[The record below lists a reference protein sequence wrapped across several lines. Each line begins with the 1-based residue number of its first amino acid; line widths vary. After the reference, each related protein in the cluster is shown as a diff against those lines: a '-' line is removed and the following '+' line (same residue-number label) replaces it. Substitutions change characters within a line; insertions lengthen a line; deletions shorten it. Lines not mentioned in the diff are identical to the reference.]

1 MKKLKLCVILG
12 GMSTEHEV
20 SITSGTSIIQN
31 LDKEKYQINVI
42 YIDKKGEWFEYI
54 KPINEI
60 KPISI
65 GEKIEKDKLIVIEN
79 KINFLK
85 KFNVVFPIL
94 HGKYG
99 EDGTMQGLLELLNI
113 KYVGCKVLSSSICMD
128 KIYSKIIFEKANI
141 PQAKYIYIKKIE
153 NIYKYI
159 DDKFNEKDLDL
170 SEIGKIIEEKLG
182 FPVFVKPSNSGSSVG
197 IKKANN
203 VNELQEA
210 IEYAS
215 NYDDKI
221 LIEEEIIGR
230 EVECA
235 VLGNKEVRATCIGEI
250 NSAENFYTYDAKYK
264 NNESKTIIPA
274 NISKEKEEEI
284 KALAKKA
291 FKAVDGKGLSRVD
304 FFIRNSDNKVI
315 INEINTMPGFTEISM
330 YPKLWE
336 KSGIKYSKLLDELIK
351 LAIN

>member
-1 MKKLKLCVILG
+1 MNKLKLCVILG
-12 GMSTEHEV
+12 GMSTEHDV
-20 SITSGTSIIQN
+20 SIISGTSIIQN

-42 YIDKKGEWFEYI
+42 YIDKNGEWFEYI
-54 KPINEI
+54 KPVKEINLI
-60 KPISI
+60 KI
-65 GEKIEKDKLIVIEN
+65 GEKIDKDKSIFIDN
-79 KINFLK
+79 KIKFLK
-85 KFNVVFPIL
+85 KFDVVFPIL

-99 EDGTMQGLLELLNI
+99 EDGTIQGLLELLNI

-128 KIYSKIIFEKANI
+128 KIYSKIIIEKANI
-141 PQAKYIYIKKIE
+141 PQAKYIYVRKIE
-153 NIYKYI
+153 NEYKYI
-159 DDKFNEKDLDL
+159 DSNFDEKKLKL
-170 SEIGKIIEEKLG
+170 NEIGKIIEEKLG

-197 IKKANN
+197 IKKAKNI
-203 VNELQEA
+203 NELQEA

-215 NYDDKI
+215 NYDEKI

-235 VLGNKEVRATCIGEI
+235 VLGNNEVKASCVGEI
-250 NSAENFYTYDAKYK
+250 ISAENFYTYDAKYK

-291 FKAVDGKGLSRVD
+291 FKAVDATGLSRVD
-304 FFIRNSDNKVI
+304 FFIRNNDNKVI
-315 INEINTMPGFTEISM
+315 LNEINTMPGFTEISM

-336 KSGIKYSKLLDELIK
+336 QSGIKYSKLLDELIK